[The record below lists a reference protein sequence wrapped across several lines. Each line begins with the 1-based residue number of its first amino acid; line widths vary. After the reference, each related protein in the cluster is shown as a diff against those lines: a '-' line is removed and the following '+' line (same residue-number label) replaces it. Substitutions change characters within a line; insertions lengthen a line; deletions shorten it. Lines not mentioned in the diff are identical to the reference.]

1 MTILTGDYNA
11 KHNSWYTEDKTD
23 KYGTAIHELFVK
35 HNILQTVNQPTNI
48 TSRTQHCID
57 LVATDQPNI
66 IIKNEV
72 APSLHTNCS
81 HQVNLVKLDL
91 KCPPAPPFKR
101 VVWHYAR
108 ANTNSLLECL
118 HQFDWRHQL
127 SLKADNPL
135 DQVYLLDETLLN
147 AASNFIPNNEKTF
160 VPRDP
165 PWLSNNC
172 KTLYKK
178 YHRKYTRFVKR
189 GFRPDDKQQVDN
201 LRNEYTLL
209 VTKEKDLYLKKL
221 GSEVSDPRNQGKK

>member
-1 MTILTGDYNA
+1 MTILTGDYNT
-11 KHNSWYTEDKTD
+11 KHNSWYTEDNTD
-23 KYGTAIHELFVK
+23 KYGTAIHELFAK
-35 HNILQTVNQPTNI
+35 HNILQTVNEPTNI

-91 KCPPAPPFKR
+91 KCPPPPPFKR

-135 DQVYLLDETLLN
+135 DQVNLLDETLLN

-165 PWLSNNC
+165 PGFLITVRPSTKSITESIPVLS
-172 KTLYKK
+172 K
-178 YHRKYTRFVKR
+178 
-189 GFRPDDKQQVDN
+189 G
-201 LRNEYTLL
+201 
-209 VTKEKDLYLKKL
+209 
-221 GSEVSDPRNQGKK
+221 VSDLTINNKLTTSETSTHY